1 MSPEHPNHAFRQTG
15 RQYFPALD
23 GLRGLA
29 ILLVVIYHNFGFIE
43 KYFFFGWLGV
53 DLFFVLSGFLITDI
67 LLKQSDCKNFLK
79 KFYVRRILRIF
90 PLYYLCLILFL
101 VLLPN
106 LNTTLNLKYYTDNQ
120 SWIWA
125 YLQNWLYIFK
135 PPADTN
141 SLNHLWSLA
150 VEEQFYLLWPLAILL
165 LRKPKYLLIFVS
177 LLLIT
182 VLGLRLWI
190 WVNHVADLAYY
201 NLYTFT
207 RIDGICIGSMVALLL
222 KINPGFLKRYTSTIV
237 LFFAVLN
244 FTFFFV
250 NKYYHF
256 SFPYLAL
263 AGYTTFAMIFGLLVN
278 EAVTRGT
285 KLINIIFS
293 IPLLK
298 FLGRISYGLYMF
310 HWPVYLLISPYLLS
324 WIQQYTSGWPTHFG
338 VSVIATLAAIAISW
352 FSFSY
357 FERYFLKLKDRFI

>member
-1 MSPEHPNHAFRQTG
+1 MEAIKDNLSRQETG

-29 ILLVVIYHNFGFIE
+29 ILLVVVYHNFGFIE

-67 LLKQSDCKNFLK
+67 LLKELGSKNFLLN
-79 KFYVRRILRIF
+79 FYIRRILRIF

-101 VLLPN
+101 IVLPR
-106 LNTTLNLKYYTDNQ
+106 LNTNLELKYYTDNQ
-120 SWIWA
+120 GWIWT

-135 PPADTN
+135 DPQQTN
-141 SLNHLWSLA
+141 ALNHLWSLA

-165 LRKPKYLLIFVS
+165 LRKPKYLLFFASFILVA
-177 LLLIT
+177 

-190 WVNHVADLAYY
+190 WMNHIADLAYF

-207 RIDGICIGSMVALLL
+207 RIDGICIGAIVALMQR
-222 KINPGFLKRYTSTIV
+222 INPGFLKKYTSAIV
-237 LFFAVLN
+237 LFFAALN
-244 FTFFFV
+244 FAFFFI
-250 NKYYHF
+250 NRYYHF

-278 EAVTRGT
+278 DAVMRET
-285 KLINIIFS
+285 KIISFILN

-310 HWPVYLLISPYLLS
+310 HWPVYLLIGPYLLS
-324 WIQQYTSGWPTHFG
+324 WIQGYTNGWLMHFT
-338 VSVIATLAAIAISW
+338 VSVLATLVAIAISW
-352 FSFSY
+352 FSFTY
-357 FERYFLKLKDRFI
+357 FERYFLKLKNRFA